1 MKNSTRDSAQCLRSI
16 VHGMTDGCL
25 IVDVNGFLEDV
36 NLSYLAMSGYSREDV
51 LGKHVSMLD
60 ADKHGDTISSRLKK
74 TFINGADVFDSI
86 HQRKNGSC
94 LHLQI
99 SIEFFDGNGGL
110 IFCLC
115 RNSVDIRHNDEQLL
129 ALSNALDNAPIPVII
144 HDLGG
149 LLVYVNKAALIVYGY
164 DDKNDF
170 LRINLDVLYS
180 EESLTKFLKHKER
193 IVQKEYLTLEVIH
206 YKKDGS
212 AFPVEISVKL
222 IDWEGRSAFLIFAT
236 DFSHRKC
243 SEKSL
248 QYSHELMRYIL
259 EHAKSGVAVHDCSM
273 NYVYVNQRYLEAFDL
288 QGQEVIGK
296 NHYKIFPDLPAKWRD
311 VHQKALQGVV
321 SSADRDSYVHSDGSV
336 DWTRWECRPWRVANG
351 DIGGVIVYTE
361 VINDQIQVEAALQ
374 ESRAKYEAALASMT
388 DAVLIVD
395 HAGKPIEFNQAW
407 ARFCRFSTR
416 DDYLDKLGDSP
427 DLFKVYYPDLL
438 DVRTGEGELAPH
450 DMWAV
455 PRALRGESGTN
466 VEFNISRKDTH
477 ESWVGSYSFGP
488 IRDAHGNV
496 VGAVVIARDV
506 TELKQKEEAR
516 RQLEARLQQSHKME
530 AIGTLAGGIA
540 HDFNNI
546 LGAVI
551 GYAQMAR
558 DASPEESVVARDL
571 EKVLKAGDR
580 AASLVKQILAF
591 SRQSTAQCLPLEP
604 FRIVKEALKLLRPA
618 LPSTII
624 IQENLNRCSRPIMAD
639 PVQIHQI
646 VMNLC
651 TNAFHAMEQNGG
663 ILDISLRECELS
675 ANDLL
680 SNPEVQPGKFIVLSV
695 GDTGSGIPVSIQGKI
710 FDPFFTTKDVGK
722 GTGMGL
728 SIVHGLVTNLGG
740 FVTCASELEKGTT
753 FHVFFPTT
761 DQHLFLDQES
771 AIIVR
776 TGGEHVLFIDDEE
789 LLVEMGKEM
798 LEFIGYQVTSCTS
811 SVDALKIFKNNPD
824 RFDAIITDQTM
835 PTMTGIDV
843 AREAM
848 AIRPD
853 IPIILCT
860 GYSAIVD
867 EKAAR
872 SLGIKGFIMKPMR
885 KGDLSHL
892 LREVLDNRQLSR

>member
-1 MKNSTRDSAQCLRSI
+1 MKNNGRPYEQYLQTI
-16 VHGMTDGCL
+16 VHGMADGFL
-25 IVDVNGFLEDV
+25 VVDANGVLLDVNKA
-36 NLSYLAMSGYSREDV
+36 YLAMSGYSREEII
-51 LGKHVSMLD
+51 GRHVRDLD
-60 ADKHGDTISSRLKK
+60 ADNAVDIIAERIGQSFFNASEI
-74 TFINGADVFDSI
+74 FESI
-86 HQRKNGSC
+86 HQGKNGSC
-94 LHLQI
+94 FHIQI
-99 SIEFFDGNGGL
+99 SIHSISEGGGL
-110 IFCLC
+110 FFCFC
-115 RNSVDIRHNDEQLL
+115 RHSRSMSRNDERLNLFGKMFEDAPVSITIHDFQGRFLYANRA
-129 ALSNALDNAPIPVII
+129 ALSI
-144 HDLGG
+144 
-149 LLVYVNKAALIVYGY
+149 YGY
-164 DDKNDF
+164 DNETDLLNINYDDLLTIESMVQFADNKEKMVKRGGARFEAVQYRKNGETF
-170 LRINLDVLYS
+170 
-180 EESLTKFLKHKER
+180 F
-193 IVQKEYLTLEVIH
+193 
-206 YKKDGS
+206 
-212 AFPVEISVKL
+212 VEIFVKI
-222 IDWEGRSAFLIFAT
+222 IDFEGVDAFLIFAT
-236 DFSHRKC
+236 DVSDRKY

-248 QYSHELMRYIL
+248 RYSQELMEYIL
-259 EHAKSGVAVHDCSM
+259 EHAKSGVAVHDCNL
-273 NYVYVNQRYLEAFDL
+273 NYVYVNQCYIEAFDL
-288 QGQEVIGK
+288 QKINIIGR
-296 NHYKIFPDLPAKWRD
+296 NHYEIFPDLPQKWRD
-311 VHQKALQGVV
+311 VHQKALQGIV
-321 SSADRDSYVHSDGSV
+321 SSADRDPYVHPDGSV
-336 DWTRWECRPWRVANG
+336 DWTRWECRPWYVANG

-361 VINDQIQVEAALQ
+361 VINDQIRVEAALQ

-395 HAGKPIEFNQAW
+395 QVGRPIEFNQAW

-416 DDYLDKLGDSP
+416 DDYLDNLGDFP

-466 VEFNISRKDTH
+466 MEFNISRKDTQ

-571 EKVLKAGDR
+571 EKVLNAGDR
-580 AASLVKQILAF
+580 AAALVKQILAF
-591 SRQSTAQCLPLEP
+591 SRQSTAQCIPLEP

-624 IQENLNRCSRPIMAD
+624 IQEKLNRCSRPIMAD

-675 ANDLL
+675 ADDLQ
-680 SNPEVQPGKFIVLSV
+680 SNPKVQAGEFIVLSV
-695 GDTGSGIPVSIQGKI
+695 GDTGAGIPVSIQNKM
-710 FDPFFTTKDVGK
+710 FEPYFTTKDVGK

-740 FVTCASELEKGTT
+740 FVACESELGKGTI
-753 FHVFFPTT
+753 FNVFFPVT
-761 DQHLFLDQES
+761 DQQLSSDQKTS
-771 AIIVR
+771 AIVQ
-776 TGGEHVLFIDDEE
+776 TGGEHILFVDDEE
-789 LLVEMGKEM
+789 ILVEMGKDM
-798 LEFIGYQVTSCTS
+798 LEFIGYRVTSCTKS
-811 SVDALKIFKNNPD
+811 LDALKIFEENPD
-824 RFDAIITDQTM
+824 QFDAIVTDQTM
-835 PTMTGIDV
+835 PIMTGIDV

-860 GYSAIVD
+860 GYSTTVD
-867 EKAAR
+867 EKISR
-872 SLGIKGFIMKPMR
+872 DLGIKGFIMKPMR
-885 KGDLSHL
+885 KNELSAL
-892 LREVLDNRQLSR
+892 LREVLDSR